1 MSEKKKTDVRGSD
14 AVPCYCL
21 RWIDRYFIHLREKPT
36 NTVKGLTLR
45 FSSVTPV
52 EQTHSPHEF
61 TASSY
66 NWRFVGPT
74 TSLERYENKA
84 VSVGGIFITGEYVFL
99 AHASDNWSQL
109 KKYRGWGGRGSHFWT
124 VFWHDWDSDW
134 QETHWSYPILP
145 DVSPNSHVFEWMN
158 KNKGKT
164 AF

>member
-1 MSEKKKTDVRGSD
+1 M
-14 AVPCYCL
+14 
-21 RWIDRYFIHLREKPT
+21 DRYFIHLREKPT
-36 NTVKGLTLR
+36 NRVKGLTLR

-52 EQTHSPHEF
+52 EQTHSPHDF

-109 KKYRGWGGRGSHFWT
+109 KKYRGWAWGGVLISGQF
-124 VFWHDWDSDW
+124 FDMI
-134 QETHWSYPILP
+134 ETRIARKRTDPTQSCPMSLLTLICI
-145 DVSPNSHVFEWMN
+145 WMN
-158 KNKGKT
+158 E
-164 AF
+164 